1 MSYRTIAKFA
11 AFVIL
16 FAGALGI
23 FSACAYVSSGTK
35 AVVPNVLYEPPR
47 IVGKIA
53 NPDITEASG
62 LAASKC
68 QPDVFWTHNDSGDD
82 AFIFAI
88 NSKGENLGT
97 WRVKNAENIDWEDIA
112 EFKDTSGRCFVYVG
126 DIGDNKL
133 KRDVHTIYRI
143 REPQVSGASANT
155 TRKNSLE
162 TEPTETLDFTYPDR
176 DQNAETLMVHPV
188 SGDIYVLT
196 KNRERPSGV
205 FKLKPLFGTADAQKA
220 ERLADLKVPSIPNGL
235 LTGGDI
241 SPDGRRVVICDY
253 ADGYELAL
261 PAGDA
266 NFDDIWKQAPFKID
280 LGERDT
286 GEAVCY
292 GADGSTIYATT
303 ENKHAPVIEVRR
315 K

>member
-16 FAGALGI
+16 FAGVFGL

-35 AVVPNVLYEPPR
+35 PADSNAVYEPPR

-88 NSKGENLGT
+88 NSRGENLGT
-97 WRVKNAENIDWEDIA
+97 WRVRNAENIDWEDIA
-112 EFKDTSGRCFVYVG
+112 EFEDSAGTCFVYIG

-143 REPQVSGASANT
+143 REPQVSTAGANT

-162 TEPTETLDFTYPDR
+162 TEPAETLNFRYADR
-176 DQNAETLMVHPV
+176 DENAETLMVHPV

-196 KNRERPSGV
+196 KNRDSPSGV
-205 FKLKPLFGTADAQKA
+205 FKLKPLFGTVDAQRA
-220 ERLADLKVPSIPNGL
+220 ELVADLKVPSIPNGL

-241 SPDGRRVVICDY
+241 SPNGRRVVICDY
-253 ADGYELAL
+253 SDGYELIL

-266 NFDDIWKQAPFKID
+266 NFDDIWKQAPTRID

-286 GEAVCY
+286 GEAVGY
-292 GADGSTIYATT
+292 SADGSTIYATT
-303 ENKHAPVIEVRR
+303 ENKHAPIIEVRR